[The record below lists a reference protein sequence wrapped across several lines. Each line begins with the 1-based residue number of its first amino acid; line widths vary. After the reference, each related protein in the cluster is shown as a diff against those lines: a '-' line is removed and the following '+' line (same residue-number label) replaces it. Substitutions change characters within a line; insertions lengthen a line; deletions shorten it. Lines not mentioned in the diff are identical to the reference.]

1 MVVIPVPKPGEGPV
15 LSRDDPGVVPP
26 KLLSPRLAAPLREEP
41 ATPDSSAID
50 IVISDSGEVESAKL
64 ASPVRDYREA
74 MLLSAIKAWR
84 FKPATVEGGPVRYRM
99 RVYLSVTTVAT
110 GIR

>member
-1 MVVIPVPKPGEGPV
+1 MAGEGPV

-26 KLLSPRLAAPLREEP
+26 ALLSPRLTAPLQEESSS
-41 ATPDSSAID
+41 PDSSAID
-50 IVISDSGEVESAKL
+50 IVISDRGVVESAKL

-74 MLLSAIKAWR
+74 MMLSAIKAWR
-84 FKPATVEGGPVRYRM
+84 FKPASVDGYPVRYRM